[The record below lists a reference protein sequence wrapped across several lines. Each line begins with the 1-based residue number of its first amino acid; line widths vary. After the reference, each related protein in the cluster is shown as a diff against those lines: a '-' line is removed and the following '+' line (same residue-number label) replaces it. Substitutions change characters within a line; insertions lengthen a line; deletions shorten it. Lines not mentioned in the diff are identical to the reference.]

1 MRYCNLDQLSFA
13 ALINITLAFIFHPHS
28 LKFSLV
34 YVQLTHHLYIPPCY
48 FRYKLGTGE
57 LLDDD
62 ILPSVI

>member
-13 ALINITLAFIFHPHS
+13 ALINITLAFIFSPS
-28 LKFSLV
+28 FPKISLV
-34 YVQLTHHLYIPPCY
+34 YLQLTHHLYIPPCY
-48 FRYKLGTGE
+48 FRYNLGTGE